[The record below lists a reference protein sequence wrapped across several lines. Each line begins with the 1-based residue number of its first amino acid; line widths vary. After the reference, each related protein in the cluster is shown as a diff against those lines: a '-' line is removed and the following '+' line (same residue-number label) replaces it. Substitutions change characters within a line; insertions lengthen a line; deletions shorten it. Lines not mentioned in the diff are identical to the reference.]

1 MVLAQGYQR
10 NYYGFPYFV
19 KVCVYIC
26 MYMYLYINIHIY
38 EYVCVYITDGH
49 DINKNRGRSNK
60 IIELFPLE
68 ILKLF

>member
-1 MVLAQGYQR
+1 
-10 NYYGFPYFV
+10 
-19 KVCVYIC
+19 
-26 MYMYLYINIHIY
+26 MYMCLYINIHIY